1 MYDKPENMQSTWL
14 GQAKQN
20 GEWTIQNIRLL
31 ARYKRL
37 HRNAKKNN
45 GNVYYWE
52 IRINNLIAKNP

>member
-20 GEWTIQNIRLL
+20 GEWTIQNKRLL

-37 HRNAKKNN
+37 LWNAKQNG
-45 GNVYYWE
+45 GNVHYWE
-52 IRINNLIAKNP
+52 TRINNLIAKNP